1 MMSFIFRAALS
12 MAAVALPRSRC
23 RPHSPAGS
31 SLARLGFESNI
42 TDKSL
47 MPRSH
52 LVAGPA
58 PVRMST
64 SPCRAAVAYSLARL
78 EHCALSR
85 RLVLSVR
92 LCIYARAPVTGTWP
106 FHVATVGAPE
116 LRLVVGES
124 TVRAATLSGIR
135 AASSSTTCSMVLCYV
150 YKLLSESLPHRAL
163 HSSPSYVP
171 NLHKDSTSGQTHTH
185 VSLPM
190 GGATTSCRHT
200 LQNPCPGLPR
210 TLSGRPGPVLS
221 LGPRLTLGS

>member
-23 RPHSPAGS
+23 RLHSPTGL

-47 MPRSH
+47 MPPSH

-64 SPCRAAVAYSLARL
+64 FPCRAAVAFSFARL
-78 EHCALSR
+78 EHCALSH

-92 LCIYARAPVTGTWP
+92 QCIYARAPVTGMWP
-106 FHVATVGAPE
+106 FHVATAGAPE

-124 TVRAATLSGIR
+124 TVRAATLSGTR

-150 YKLLSESLPHRAL
+150 YKLLSESLSTCGTAL
-163 HSSPSYVP
+163 FTELCAHIAQRL
-171 NLHKDSTSGQTHTH
+171 NLRVDTHTC
-185 VSLPM
+185 VSIRGGCDNILSSYLPK
-190 GGATTSCRHT
+190 
-200 LQNPCPGLPR
+200 P
-210 TLSGRPGPVLS
+210 LSRSPQDPVLS
-221 LGPRLTLGS
+221 PWTCPAPRNLD